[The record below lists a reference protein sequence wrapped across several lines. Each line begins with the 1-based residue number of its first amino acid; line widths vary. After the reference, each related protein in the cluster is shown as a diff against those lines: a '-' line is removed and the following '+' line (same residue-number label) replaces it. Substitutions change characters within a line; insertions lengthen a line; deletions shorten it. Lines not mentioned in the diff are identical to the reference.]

1 MYMYIVQYI
10 CTLPGLTM
18 YNSAHSFF
26 NVCLYTAIDTSHVF
40 CDLCNSLFSAASIEA
55 EKKSKF
61 INNSARVLCASLYVL
76 NFLLDNSNEITKEIV
91 SRDEYFVKT
100 YNLSDLSVCNQT
112 RNGRFVT
119 LQRNVTVVM

>member
-1 MYMYIVQYI
+1 MFAYIQ
-10 CTLPGLTM
+10 LLTQVM
-18 YNSAHSFF
+18 FF
-26 NVCLYTAIDTSHVF
+26 VTFAILYFQWQALKQKI
-40 CDLCNSLFSAASIEA
+40 
-55 EKKSKF
+55 SKF

-76 NFLLDNSNEITKEIV
+76 NFLLDNSKEITKEIV
-91 SRDEYFVKT
+91 ARDEYFVKT